1 MIGEDEEGE
10 EPRLFFIAV
19 KNRLIYTI
27 YTRGNTM
34 AKTYIDR
41 MNELGGKSSSAP
53 TSTSASDDYY
63 KLAKEQEFSTLLD
76 KEVSLENAKQ
86 NAMKYAQNV
95 TNAQGFG
102 STGYG
107 ASLNS
112 GIYNAYMNKA
122 MQAENDYNQNIKN
135 IDYQQKLANEEKAD
149 DRFKSVTTM
158 LTQADGIDSMN
169 KLLSDYGYGSVDANG
184 NFNFNAQ
191 KPEGMS
197 DDDWYQ
203 TKFYYNMQ
211 KNVFN
216 QNAEGEA
223 IRNEANEFSGTFFTD
238 VDSLKNLKV
247 TYDEKNGGQDTA
259 KIGSDF
265 DNETDRYWSA
275 ISAGRIEYGSVTK
288 LTRDIGNK
296 GSIYLMYTKNGIRL
310 CTKEDYEK
318 AEKKHEI
325 VGKNGKFE

>member
-1 MIGEDEEGE
+1 
-10 EPRLFFIAV
+10 
-19 KNRLIYTI
+19 
-27 YTRGNTM
+27 M

-95 TNAQGFG
+95 TNAQGLG

-135 IDYQQKLANEEKAD
+135 IDYQQKLASEEKAD

-211 KNVFN
+211 KKALA
-216 QNAEGEA
+216 QGE
-223 IRNEANEFSGTFFTD
+223 EANAIAQEANDFSGTYFTSMED
-238 VDSLKNLKV
+238 LGNTEV
-247 TYDEKNGGQDTA
+247 TYHQPNGDTEVS
-259 KIGSDF
+259 KINDDF
-265 DNETDRYWSA
+265 EYEWNMYGRE
-275 ISAGRIEYGSVTK
+275 ISAGNIEYGSVTK
-288 LTRDIGNK
+288 LTRDRQQG
-296 GSIYLMYTKNGIRL
+296 GTIYLMYTKNGIRI
-310 CTKEDYEK
+310 CTEQDYK
-318 AEKKHEI
+318 NAEKKHSI
-325 VGKNGKFE
+325 KCGHSSAGALDKDL